1 MRPPPVP
8 TPTPIDS
15 PGDCYAV
22 KSDVSSGMRTGDSVG
37 STDLK
42 SSCIFYSGENLTG
55 TAYEVWNQECDT
67 PSFSYKLPESVKS
80 ATCGPFVSGKDTLTI
95 NG

>member
-1 MRPPPVP
+1 
-8 TPTPIDS
+8 
-15 PGDCYAV
+15 
-22 KSDVSSGMRTGDSVG
+22 MRTGDLVG

-42 SSCIFYSGENLTG
+42 SSCIFYTGENLTG

-67 PSFSYKLPESVKS
+67 PSFSYSLPEQVAS
-80 ATCGPFVSGKDTLTI
+80 AKCGPFVSGTDTITI